1 MMKRT
6 MRGMPDDLAEGT
18 SSASA
23 DSELSMRDP
32 GDPTALPRPR
42 RAPVARLDAGRAVR
56 VDHGGLGDTRPT
68 GEVVGLTRAGA
79 AALLH
84 VSSSTVRRL
93 EGRGVLH
100 PRIVDG
106 VHFFDPEEIHRARVA
121 RACST
126 PSDGDAAALAF
137 ELLDKGVGLRDIVK
151 RCRVTPERA
160 RALAA
165 EWKKMGSGELVIS
178 AEVRAEISRVVG
190 LRLQSSDALL
200 RAVRDL
206 IRERDLLERE
216 FTEMQEE
223 RNAVSD
229 LLDPEQLRE
238 FYAERDRARAQ
249 IVPMADG
256 TCSQ

>member
-1 MMKRT
+1 M
-6 MRGMPDDLAEGT
+6 
-18 SSASA
+18 
-23 DSELSMRDP
+23 
-32 GDPTALPRPR
+32 
-42 RAPVARLDAGRAVR
+42 
-56 VDHGGLGDTRPT
+56 
-68 GEVVGLTRAGA
+68 
-79 AALLH
+79 
-84 VSSSTVRRL
+84 RRL

-106 VHFFDPEEIHRARVA
+106 VHFFDPEEIHRARVT

-126 PSDGDAAALAF
+126 PTDGDAAALAF

-151 RCRVTPERA
+151 RCRLTPERV

-165 EWKKMGSGELVIS
+165 EWKQMGSGELVIS
-178 AEVRAEISRVVG
+178 AEVRAEISPVLG

-206 IRERDLLERE
+206 TLERDLLERE

-229 LLDPEQLRE
+229 LLDPEKLRE
-238 FYAERDRARAQ
+238 FYAARDRARPQ
-249 IVPMADG
+249 IVPMADD

>member
-1 MMKRT
+1 MKRT
-6 MRGMPDDLAEGT
+6 TRGTPDDRAERT
-18 SSASA
+18 SNASA
-23 DSELSMRDP
+23 DLELPRQEP
-32 GDPTALPRPR
+32 GDLTAPPRPR
-42 RAPVARLDAGRAVR
+42 RAPFARVDAGRAVR
-56 VDHGGLGDTRPT
+56 VVHGGPGDVRPT

-106 VHFFDPEEIHRARVA
+106 VHFFDPEDIHRARVA

-126 PSDGDAAALAF
+126 PTDGDAAALAF

-178 AEVRAEISRVVG
+178 AEVRAEISRVIG
-190 LRLQSSDALL
+190 LRLQSSDAIL

-206 IRERDLLERE
+206 VLERDLLERE

-229 LLDPEQLRE
+229 LLEPEQLRE
-238 FYAERDRARAQ
+238 FYAARGRARPQ